1 MTILSV
7 RNLRK
12 SFGGVQAVANVSFDV
27 EAGQMLA
34 LSNPIEP
41 FKPYFFVG
49 RPNNPDLG
57 SAYHAAV
64 EILKLSPVSPEVIE
78 ETEID
83 RLVRQIEA
91 ELHDSVA

>member
-1 MTILSV
+1 
-7 RNLRK
+7 
-12 SFGGVQAVANVSFDV
+12 
-27 EAGQMLA
+27 
-34 LSNPIEP
+34 
-41 FKPYFFVG
+41 
-49 RPNNPDLG
+49 
-57 SAYHAAV
+57 V